1 MKTKLKSKTSW
12 PLILALLLKT
22 VIFAQEEKGK
32 TKFVENEVIIND
44 SPQKVWK
51 ALSAY
56 GNVSYV
62 NATID
67 DSVMLNGT
75 NEEAHL
81 GAEREVQ
88 IPNGVNNII
97 NKERIINYIE
107 GVYYTFEVYESENFP
122 TKKMQVTYGVRQ
134 DFKGRT
140 ILFSKT
146 YYELNNGLVTNI
158 FKRKMKRA
166 NMDSLL
172 AYKNYIETGEANAE
186 IKSLRK
192 MYDNEDEEPGNG
204 MIVTNVLAN

>member
-1 MKTKLKSKTSW
+1 MRKKLKSKPSW
-12 PLILALLLKT
+12 PFIMALMLT
-22 VIFAQEEKGK
+22 TIIFAQEENSKA
-32 TKFVENEVIIND
+32 KFVENEVIVNE
-44 SPQKVWK
+44 SPQKVWQ

-56 GNVSYV
+56 GNVSYL

-75 NEEAHL
+75 DQEARL
-81 GAEREVQ
+81 GAEREIQ

-97 NKERIINYIE
+97 NKERIVAYIE
-107 GVYYTFEVYESENFP
+107 GVYYTYDVYESENFP
-122 TKKMQVTYGVRQ
+122 TKNMEVTYGVRQ

-146 YYELNNGLVTNI
+146 YYELNNGLVTNF
-158 FKRKMKRA
+158 FKRKMKRL

-172 AYKNYIETGEANAE
+172 AYKNYIETGETNAE

-192 MYDNEDEEPGNG
+192 KYDEEDGQDNG
-204 MIVTNVLAN
+204 MIVTNLPSN

>member
-1 MKTKLKSKTSW
+1 M
-12 PLILALLLKT
+12 ALMLT
-22 VIFAQEEKGK
+22 TIIFAQEENSKA
-32 TKFVENEVIIND
+32 KFVENEVIVNE
-44 SPQKVWK
+44 SPQKVWQ

-56 GNVSYV
+56 GNVSYL

-75 NEEAHL
+75 DQEARL
-81 GAEREVQ
+81 GAEREIQ

-97 NKERIINYIE
+97 NKERIVAYIE
-107 GVYYTFEVYESENFP
+107 GVYYTYDVYESENFP
-122 TKKMQVTYGVRQ
+122 TKNMEVTYGVRQ

-146 YYELNNGLVTNI
+146 YYELNNGLVTNF
-158 FKRKMKRA
+158 FKRKMKRL

-172 AYKNYIETGEANAE
+172 AYKNYIETGETNAE

-192 MYDNEDEEPGNG
+192 KYDEEDGQDNG
-204 MIVTNVLAN
+204 MIVTNLPSN